1 LNPTVN
7 EYDQEPIPGLPEIPP
22 EGERILWQGAP
33 GWMGLARRAFHVR
46 KVIIYFAVI
55 FVWFLATKLLAGES
69 LVQGVLLGS
78 WLLALALVAIGLL
91 LLLAWANSRAT
102 LYTLTNRRVV
112 MRFGVAVS
120 MTINIP
126 FTQIGSAGLRRY
138 EDGTGDITLTLAG
151 RPRVS
156 YLVLWPHVRPWR
168 FGQVEPMLR
177 VVPDAARVAD
187 ILSGALQA
195 LTTPGAEIAPVA
207 SPIKEGG
214 ADPSAPDLSAVTSA

>member
-1 LNPTVN
+1 MNPAVN

-33 GWMGLARRAFHVR
+33 GWKGLARRAFHVR
-46 KVIIYFAVI
+46 KVAIYFAVI
-55 FVWFLATKLLAGES
+55 FLWFLASKLLGGGS
-69 LVQGVLLGS
+69 LVQGVVLEAGCWPWPWWRWGCCCCS
-78 WLLALALVAIGLL
+78 PGPIVA
-91 LLLAWANSRAT
+91 RT

-126 FTQIGSAGLRRY
+126 FSQIGSAGLRQY
-138 EDGTGDITLTLAG
+138 EDGTGDITLSLVG

-187 ILSGALQA
+187 ILSGALKA
-195 LTTPGAEIAPVA
+195 LTTPGAEIAPVT
-207 SPIKEGG
+207 SPVKGGG
-214 ADPSAPDLSAVTSA
+214 ADPSASDLSAVTSA

>member
-1 LNPTVN
+1 MNPAVN

-22 EGERILWQGAP
+22 AGERILWQGAP
-33 GWMGLARRAFHVR
+33 GWRGLARRAFHVR
-46 KVIIYFAVI
+46 KVAIYFVAI
-55 FVWFLATKLLAGES
+55 FLWFLASKLLGGQS
-69 LVQGVLLGS
+69 LVQGLVLGT
-78 WLLALALVAIGLL
+78 WLLVLALVAMGLL

-126 FTQIGSAGLRRY
+126 FSQIGSAGLRRY
-138 EDGTGDITLTLAG
+138 EDGTGDITLSLIG

-195 LTTPGAEIAPVA
+195 LAPAGAEGAPA
-207 SPIKEGG
+207 ADAIKGG
-214 ADPSAPDLSAVTSA
+214 GTDPAAPDLSAVSSA

>member
-1 LNPTVN
+1 MNPAVN

-33 GWMGLARRAFHVR
+33 GWLGLARRAFHVR
-46 KVIIYFAVI
+46 KVAIYFALI
-55 FVWFLATKLLAGES
+55 FFWFLASKLLGGES
-69 LVQGVLLGS
+69 LVQGAVLGS

-102 LYTLTNRRVV
+102 LYTLTSRRVV

-126 FTQIGSAGLRRY
+126 FSQIGSAGLRRY
-138 EDGTGDITLTLAG
+138 EDGTGDITLSLVG
-151 RPRVS
+151 RPRIS

-187 ILSGALQA
+187 ILSSALQA
-195 LTTPGAEIAPVA
+195 LAAARAEAEPAIGT
-207 SPIKEGG
+207 SKGG
-214 ADPSAPDLSAVTSA
+214 GTDPSTPDLSAVSSA

>member
-1 LNPTVN
+1 MNPAVN
-7 EYDQEPIPGLPEIPP
+7 EYDQEPIPGLPEVPP
-22 EGERILWQGAP
+22 AGERILWQGAP
-33 GWMGLARRAFHVR
+33 GWRGLARRAFHVR
-46 KVIIYFAVI
+46 KVAIYFAVI
-55 FVWFLATKLLAGES
+55 FVWFLASKLLGGQS
-69 LVQGVLLGS
+69 LAQGLVLGS
-78 WLLALALVAIGLL
+78 WLVVLALVAMGLL
-91 LLLAWANSRAT
+91 LLLAWVNSRAT

-126 FTQIGSAGLRRY
+126 YSQIGSAGLRRY
-138 EDGTGDITLTLAG
+138 EDGTGDITLSLIG

-195 LTTPGAEIAPVA
+195 LTTPGAEIAPVT
-207 SPIKEGG
+207 SPIKGGG
-214 ADPSAPDLSAVTSA
+214 ADPSAPHLSAVTSA

>member
-1 LNPTVN
+1 MNPAVN

-22 EGERILWQGAP
+22 AGERILWQGAP
-33 GWMGLARRAFHVR
+33 GWRGLARRAFHVR
-46 KVIIYFAVI
+46 KVAIYFAAI
-55 FVWFLATKLLAGES
+55 FVWFLASKLLGGQS
-69 LVQGVLLGS
+69 LVQGLVLGT
-78 WLLALALVAIGLL
+78 WLLVLALVAMGLL

-126 FTQIGSAGLRRY
+126 FSQIGSAGLRRY
-138 EDGTGDITLTLAG
+138 EDGTGDITLSLIG

-195 LTTPGAEIAPVA
+195 LAAARAEVAPA
-207 SPIKEGG
+207 AATSQGG
-214 ADPSAPDLSAVTSA
+214 GTDPAAPDLSAVSSA